1 MFFRIRNEDRYVNN
15 ISCMVL
21 EFLYDVLKIVILIN
35 FKVKVDVY
43 VFVFMLL
50 EKYFFYVDWYLF
62 MGELM
67 INWSF

>member
-1 MFFRIRNEDRYVNN
+1 MI
-15 ISCMVL
+15 L

-50 EKYFFYVDWYLF
+50 EKYFFYVNWYMF
-62 MGELM
+62 KGELM
-67 INWSF
+67 SNWSF

>member
-50 EKYFFYVDWYLF
+50 EKYFFYVDWYFF